1 VENLNITGVQKMN
14 NDMMDLALEEVNRIL
29 KSDQILVDVPMKDY
43 TSMRVGGKAKIVVLP
58 SAVDEIRELIKSL
71 GKNSIPYYVIGNGT
85 NLIVH
90 DAGYNGVIIKLSE
103 NFSSV
108 TVDENIITAK
118 SGASIVSVS
127 NLACENSLSGL
138 EFAAGIPGTVG
149 GAVVMNAGAYDGEM
163 KDVVFEATC
172 VDHTG
177 EIVSLGYDDL
187 QFGYRT
193 SRVQRDSLVVLE
205 AKMRLNEGN
214 MDAIKDK
221 MKELNRRR
229 REKQPLN
236 FPSAGS
242 IFKRP
247 AGHFAGK
254 LIEEAGL
261 RGYQIGGAQVSE
273 KHCGFIINT
282 GTATASDV
290 IELIEYIKKKVFE
303 TSGVMLQQEVKILG
317 G

>member
-236 FPSAGS
+236 FPSAVS

>member
-1 VENLNITGVQKMN
+1 MN

>member
-1 VENLNITGVQKMN
+1 MENLNITGVQKMN

>member
-1 VENLNITGVQKMN
+1 MENLNITGVQKMN

-177 EIVSLGYDDL
+177 EIVSFGYDDL